1 MLPLG
6 ACARNLRHNNV
17 RNNLRTYNVT
27 TRCMREDYRQTI
39 RGDNDAGSNKDAHFD
54 QRATRLDGFRVPTG
68 NERWNGR
75 EEVKYEYEHRPP
87 ATINAKN
94 RNNNMLC
101 N

>member
-54 QRATRLDGFRVPTG
+54 
-68 NERWNGR
+68 
-75 EEVKYEYEHRPP
+75 
-87 ATINAKN
+87 
-94 RNNNMLC
+94 
-101 N
+101 